1 MVSITWTSDLLNGF
15 NPQFGK
21 SSILP
26 LAGAALLGVAATLVA
41 NPLLLNFGV
50 GVGKRKRRS
59 VEDSAAVT
67 VGNRLAQN
75 MAYRGYRG
83 Q

>member
-1 MVSITWTSDLLNGF
+1 MIPLNF
-15 NPQFGK
+15 FQFGK

-50 GVGKRKRRS
+50 GKRKRRS
-59 VEDSAAVT
+59 IEANENLRAKDQ
-67 VGNRLAQN
+67 GQEL
-75 MAYRGYRG
+75 AYRGH
-83 Q
+83 QQV